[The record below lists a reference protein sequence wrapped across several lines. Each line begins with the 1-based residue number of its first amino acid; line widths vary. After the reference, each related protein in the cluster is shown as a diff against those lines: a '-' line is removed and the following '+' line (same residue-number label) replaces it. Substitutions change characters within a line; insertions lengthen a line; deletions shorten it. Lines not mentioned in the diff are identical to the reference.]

1 MNVLAKNQ
9 KSVVCVVYISFCY
22 ESKIWLFALL
32 ANNAIWLFV
41 LFVLEALAIIR
52 KKNVRFSFS
61 KHGYFLPMRGK
72 KSVVS
77 VAPVTSRKACSFLS

>member
-22 ESKIWLFALL
+22 ESKIWLFA
-32 ANNAIWLFV
+32 

-72 KSVVS
+72 KSVAS
-77 VAPVTSRKACSFLS
+77 VVPVTSRKACSFLS

>member
-1 MNVLAKNQ
+1 MNILAKNQ

-32 ANNAIWLFV
+32 ANNAIWLFA

-52 KKNVRFSFS
+52 KKMF
-61 KHGYFLPMRGK
+61 
-72 KSVVS
+72 VS
-77 VAPVTSRKACSFLS
+77 VFQSMDIFFP

>member
-22 ESKIWLFALL
+22 ESKIWLFA
-32 ANNAIWLFV
+32 

>member
-22 ESKIWLFALL
+22 ESKIWLFA
-32 ANNAIWLFV
+32 

-77 VAPVTSRKACSFLS
+77 VVPVTSRKTCSFLS